1 MNTTSPSTHADEARL
16 NRTSRS
22 ARTQSWFNFGITPG
36 TVMAQTILLLYAIIA
51 LFPIYMIVINSFKAK
66 KDIFGAPFAFPT
78 PATFDLVGYRT
89 VLERANFGTYF
100 MNSLIVT
107 VSALVLALLI
117 GSMAAFALSE
127 YDFKGNKLLGLYLS
141 FGIMIPIRLGTVG
154 LLKLMVSLNLVNTLL
169 GLILVYIAQ
178 ALPLTIFILSA
189 FMLQVPR
196 ELKDAARID
205 GANEYQIYRIVIPL
219 VRPAIGAIGIFTMIP
234 IWNDLWFPLI
244 LAPSSETA
252 TVTLGVQQ
260 FLGQFVSDW
269 NAVLAS
275 LTLAMIPILVIYLI
289 FSRQMIRSI
298 TSGALK

>member
-1 MNTTSPSTHADEARL
+1 MNTTTSLSASTDVNTPTE
-16 NRTSRS
+16 S
-22 ARTQSWFNFGITPG
+22 ARTRKARNRIRPSVGGII
-36 TVMAQTILLLYAIIA
+36 AQLILLIYAVIA
-51 LFPIYMIVINSFKAK
+51 LFPIFLIIINSFKAK
-66 KDIFGAPFAFPT
+66 KYIFGEPFAVPT
-78 PATFDLVGYRT
+78 PATFDLIGYKT
-89 VLERANFGTYF
+89 VLERANFGVYF

-107 VSALVLALLI
+107 VAALLLTLLI

-127 YDFKGNKLLGLYLS
+127 YDFKGNTLLALYLS
-141 FGIMIPIRLGTVG
+141 IGIMIPIRLGTVG
-154 LLKLMVSLNLVNTLL
+154 ILKLMVSLNLVNTLV

-189 FMLQVPR
+189 FMRQVPK

-205 GANEYQIYRIVIPL
+205 GANEYQIYRMIIPL
-219 VRPAIGAIGIFTMIP
+219 VRPAVGAIGIFTMIP

-244 LAPSSETA
+244 LAPSSSTA
-252 TVTLGVQQ
+252 TITLGVQQ

-289 FSRQMIRSI
+289 FSSQMIRSI